1 MYFVEKT
8 IIDKF
13 NLDNNLPNSFQKHSS
28 AFFDIETTGL
38 SPKTSYIFLIGLL
51 FFKEDKLIL
60 RQYFADK
67 KEDEANILNNFIE
80 DISHYQNLYNFN
92 GTSFDIPFIIK
103 RLNVNSISFD
113 FSKHIIIDIYKTL
126 LANKQMVYFESYKL
140 KNIEKYL
147 NIIRKDD
154 LSGSQIVTEYKNF
167 IEFKNVFTKQKILL
181 HNEEDVIN
189 LYRILP
195 ILNIIENVSACDI
208 SYINEIH
215 IKIDNKKVYITG
227 KAVFKTDSV
236 NIIEKNY
243 TFDYNKSTNEFLFVY
258 TILEDELYY
267 IFNNY
272 KQYYYFPDIDCA
284 IHKSVGKYYKNQ
296 TKSQATKTNCYSKI
310 NSRYIELPISI
321 QETSIKL
328 CAKNPKQP
336 QNCITINELKKNIST
351 NEIKDIFKIVTFKII
366 NIENIR

>member
-8 IIDKF
+8 IPDKF
-13 NLDNNLPNSFQKHSS
+13 NLDNNLPNNFDRHSS

-60 RQYFADK
+60 RQYFADNVD
-67 KEDEANILNNFIE
+67 DEANILNNFIE
-80 DISHYQNLYNFN
+80 DISHYENLYNFN

-103 RLNVNSISFD
+103 RLIVNSINFD

-126 LANKQMVYFESYKL
+126 LANKQMVYLESYKL
-140 KNIEKYL
+140 KNVEKYL
-147 NIIRKDD
+147 NIIRKDE
-154 LSGSQIVTEYKNF
+154 LSGSQIVSEYKNF

-195 ILNIIENVSACDI
+195 ILNIIENINSCDI
-208 SYINEIH
+208 SDINEID

-236 NIIEKNY
+236 SVIEKNY
-243 TFDYNKSTNEFLFVY
+243 TFNYDKSTNGFFFLY
-258 TILEDELYY
+258 TILEDTLYY

-284 IHKSVGKYYKNQ
+284 IHKSVAKYNKNQ
-296 TKSQATKTNCYSKI
+296 TKLQATKANCYSKI
-310 NSRYIELPISI
+310 NTQYIELPTSI
-321 QETSIKL
+321 QGTSIKL
-328 CAKNPKQP
+328 CTKNPKQP
-336 QNCITINELKKNIST
+336 QNCITIDELKKNIST
-351 NEIKDIFKIVTFKII
+351 NEIKDLFKLITFKII
-366 NIENIR
+366 NIANIR